1 MTMFQGPP
9 FEGSSFSPETLDV
22 MTHAFDEAVETL
34 PFPVAAGR
42 VQALARHI
50 VEIAAQGERDP
61 ERLKARALAALAAD
75 GRDERQGP
83 KPPFS
88 MR

>member
-1 MTMFQGPP
+1 MTVFKGPSFQ
-9 FEGSSFSPETLDV
+9 GSSFSPETLAM
-22 MTHAFDEAVETL
+22 MTRVLEDAVDTL

-50 VEIAAQGERDP
+50 VEIAAQGERDA
-61 ERLKARALAALAAD
+61 ERLKTRSLAALAAD
-75 GRDERQGP
+75 GHDEGQGP

-88 MR
+88 AS

>member
-1 MTMFQGPP
+1 MTVFKNPPFQGT
-9 FEGSSFSPETLDV
+9 SFSPETLDV
-22 MTHAFDEAVETL
+22 MTHAFEETVETL

-50 VEIAAQGERDP
+50 VEIAAQGERDA
-61 ERLKARALAALAAD
+61 ERLMARALAALAAD
-75 GRDERQGP
+75 GHDERQWP

-88 MR
+88 AT

>member
-1 MTMFQGPP
+1 MTVKGPP
-9 FEGSSFSPETLDV
+9 FEGMSFSPEIIAV
-22 MTHAFDEAVETL
+22 MTRAFEDAVDTL

-50 VEIAAQGERDP
+50 IALAAEGEHDA
-61 ERLKARALAALAAD
+61 ERLAARALMALAAD
-75 GRDERQGP
+75 GHERQRT

-88 MR
+88 AA